1 MKETYLTKEELIQFL
16 KDHEVSSIRI
26 VSEDKQICRGDEGYY
41 LVTASMIDIVTTGK
55 KEKKEQPIYKD
66 GWVSDM
72 TGNKPLDKWDGTIH
86 QSDSNTVQQT
96 RQNEFII
103 S

>member
-1 MKETYLTKEELIQFL
+1 MEDEYLTKEELIRFL
-16 KDHEVSSIRI
+16 QQHEISSIRI
-26 VSEDKQICRGDEGYY
+26 VAESQQKNG
-41 LVTASMIDIVTTGK
+41 TATMIDIVT